1 MTAFRLN
8 DQQLEALRAAHR
20 GSQGKRS
27 AYRLNAVILLGC
39 DWTPTEVSEA
49 LLIDESTLRAYMKRY
64 RKGGIEELLRDRYS
78 GGLSYLTDGRK
89 KELESHLRVHTYLDT
104 KGIIRH
110 VERQYGIRYSVSGMT
125 DLLHALGFSYKKPK
139 IVPGK
144 ADPLAQREFLE
155 EYEKIKHNKGANDPI
170 YFMDGV
176 HPQHNTQA
184 GYGWIKRGEEQ
195 EIKSNSGRQRLNING
210 AINIET
216 MSCATVMD
224 DAVNADSTIELIKQL
239 ERRHK
244 KAGAIYVICDNA
256 GYYRSRKV
264 KAHLEDSRIIL
275 VFLPPYSPNL
285 NLIERYWKY
294 FKKIVLYN
302 RYYETFGEFKS
313 ACEKFFHNIGQYRDG
328 LRSLLTENFH
338 IIGEHAH

>member
-1 MTAFRLN
+1 MKDF
-8 DQQLEALRAAHR
+8 QLSDEELEELRVAHR
-20 GSQGKRS
+20 GSRDKRS

-39 DWTPTEVSEA
+39 GWTPKQVSGA
-49 LLIDESTLRAYMKRY
+49 LLIDESTLRSYVNRY
-64 RKGGIEELLRDRYS
+64 RKGGVDKLLKDDYS
-78 GGLSYLTDGRK
+78 GGLSYLTVLQK
-89 KELESHLRVHTYLDT
+89 EELEAHLREHTYLDT
-104 KGIIRH
+104 KEIVRY
-110 VERQYGIRYSVSGMT
+110 VDNLYGVRYSVSGIT
-125 DLLHALGFSYKKPK
+125 NLLHAIGFSYKKPK

-144 ADPLAQREFLE
+144 AVPQAQKEFLDG
-155 EYEKIKHNKGANDPI
+155 YEKLKENKGENDLI

-184 GYGWIKRGEEQ
+184 SYGWIKRGTEK

-216 MSCATVMD
+216 MSCAIVMD
-224 DAVNADSTIELIKQL
+224 DAVNADSTIELLKQL
-239 ERRHK
+239 ERKHR
-244 KAGAIYVICDNA
+244 KAKVIYIVCDNA
-256 GYYRSRKV
+256 RYYRSRKV
-264 KAHLEDSRIIL
+264 NEYLENSRVVL

-302 RYYETFGEFKS
+302 HYYEKFDEFKS
-313 ACEKFFHNIGQYRDG
+313 ACEAFFHNIRQHKMA

-338 IIGEHAH
+338 IIGECAR